1 MLYTEESVRANIR
14 NREGQ
19 RVFFLG
25 SGDRLTAAARDYLT
39 RERIPI
45 LSGEIAKPDR
55 YRLLNGGYL
64 EEKPEQMTHLNGEV
78 LVPKTHPRIEFRGK
92 MDTLEAELLLAQIEL
107 CKPYDDHAGQILEL
121 ARRLIRCDVLSEP
134 VPEEKLCG
142 LTEKEQR
149 ERSHRPEDF
158 YGQPHFMPSAGDGR
172 ALLQLN
178 RARCAARA
186 AELKAVEAFSDR
198 DGNPTRPDILRALN
212 RLSSMI
218 YILMIQIKAG
228 KV

>member
-1 MLYTEESVRANIR
+1 M
-14 NREGQ
+14 
-19 RVFFLG
+19 
-25 SGDRLTAAARDYLT
+25 
-39 RERIPI
+39 
-45 LSGEIAKPDR
+45 
-55 YRLLNGGYL
+55 
-64 EEKPEQMTHLNGEV
+64 
-78 LVPKTHPRIEFRGK
+78 
-92 MDTLEAELLLAQIEL
+92 
-107 CKPYDDHAGQILEL
+107 
-121 ARRLIRCDVLSEP
+121 IRCDVLSEP

-149 ERSHRPEDF
+149 ERSHRPQDF